1 MEIFDYNSFAMN
13 ILNDENVSTLF
24 NVIKKCFE
32 SFFNFSENS
41 VAFPTVNCV
50 IFVFY
55 IIVLLCGLSLYF
67 LIKKLVKWHIK
78 SKRDF
83 STLIRDILPEAALLF
98 FFWGMTIYYLGYAYH
113 GSEANFLT
121 LVLRSA
127 LSSFEMFLSKSNLI
141 GIADN
146 CKKDALY
153 MFMFAFVHA
162 AAMIVS
168 MIFAVTCFWKRV
180 RDWGR
185 SILWRYSSKKTNV
198 NVFWGFNEKSIIMA
212 KDIYL
217 NSDGSDRIV
226 FIDFPDDD
234 ENTKTGQSFSGIMG
248 LLTYKTAVA
257 EQLSNTKYIM
267 MKSSVSPLSID
278 ISKKEILDDMG
289 IGKLVK
295 FMDRA
300 ESVNCFVL
308 TDNESFNIQVSLN
321 LLDSEM
327 GEKIDNMYCAARRT
341 KEIAIHE
348 ECWIKGKLHIIDDSR
363 EAVMELAMRK
373 DVDGAFYTHPVNYV
387 SVNHDMGYVET
398 SFNSL
403 IVGFG
408 TTGQDAFRF
417 LYEFSAFPDAERK
430 KSEVKF
436 YICDGNINGIKGGLC
451 QEIPALEQLE
461 SNGEIEFC
469 HYNSAS
475 MGFYDKLCSIIDRLN
490 YVVIATGNDEQNLD
504 IAARIYEFAIQYRK
518 DGLKMF
524 KIFVRMYNSNNEYI
538 FRKTVRTYAEL
549 HAPVIEYFGG
559 PGDIYTKR
567 RIMDDEERILSDR
580 FYEAYCDVSGSE
592 HLCYSERRKNEV
604 AKEETKLL
612 GYRRL
617 NRVLLQDKANS
628 KHCYTKEVL
637 LGLDDMNGCMK
648 LPEWPIETDGDISDD
663 EKRWRTRLLNVSV
676 CEHLRWN
683 ASHLMMGYVRMT
695 DGKSGGSC
703 DERRKQHLC
712 LVDWD
717 ELPVQP
723 DYREYDYMVVMTTV
737 NLYRESKK

>member
-1 MEIFDYNSFAMN
+1 MN
-13 ILNDENVSTLF
+13 ILANENVSTLF
-24 NVIKKCFE
+24 NVIKECFE
-32 SFFNFSENS
+32 SFSNFSENS
-41 VAFPTVNCV
+41 VAFPTVDCV
-50 IFVFY
+50 TFVFY
-55 IIVLLCGLSLYF
+55 VVVLFWVLSLF
-67 LIKKLVKWHIK
+67 FFVKELMKWCRK
-78 SKRDF
+78 TERDF
-83 STLIRDILPEAALLF
+83 STLIRDIMPETASIL
-98 FFWGMTIYYLGYAYH
+98 FFWGMTIYYIGYAYQ
-113 GSEANFLT
+113 GSGANFLT

-146 CKKDALY
+146 CKKDTWY

-162 AAMIVS
+162 GAVMVS

-180 RDWGR
+180 KDWGM
-185 SILWRYSSKKTNV
+185 SILWRCSSKKTNV

-217 NSDGSDRIV
+217 NSDGRYRIV
-226 FIDFPDDD
+226 FIDFTDDD
-234 ENTKTGQSFSGIMG
+234 ENKKTGQSFSGIMG

-257 EQLSNTKYIM
+257 KQLSHTKYIM

-278 ISKKEILDDMG
+278 TSKKGILDDMG
-289 IGKLVK
+289 IGKLGK
-295 FMDRA
+295 LIEKA
-300 ESVNCFVL
+300 ERVNFFVL
-308 TDNESFNIQVSLN
+308 TDNESFNIQISLN
-321 LLDSEM
+321 LLDSEV
-327 GEKIDNMYCAARRT
+327 GEKIDNMYCSARKT

-373 DVDGAFYTHPVNYV
+373 DVDGFFYTHPVNYV

-430 KSEVKF
+430 KTEVKF
-436 YICDGNINGIKGGLC
+436 YICDGNINSIKGDLC
-451 QEIPALEQLE
+451 QEIPVLEQLE
-461 SNGEIEFC
+461 NNGEIEFC
-469 HYNSAS
+469 QYNSSS
-475 MGFYDKLCSIIDRLN
+475 MGFYDKLRSIIERLN

-538 FRKTVRTYAEL
+538 FRKTVRAYAEL

-559 PGDIYTKR
+559 PCDIYTKR

-580 FYEAYCDVSGSE
+580 FYKAYCDVSSSE

-637 LGLDDMNGCMK
+637 LGLRDMNACME
-648 LPEWPIETDGDISDD
+648 LPEWPIETGGDISDG
-663 EKRWRTRLLNVSV
+663 EKMWRTRLLNVSV

-683 ASHLMMGYVRMT
+683 ASHLMMGYARMT
-695 DGKSGGSC
+695 DAKLGSSC

-723 DYREYDYMVVMTTV
+723 DYKKYDYMVVKTTV
-737 NLYRESKK
+737 NMYRESKK